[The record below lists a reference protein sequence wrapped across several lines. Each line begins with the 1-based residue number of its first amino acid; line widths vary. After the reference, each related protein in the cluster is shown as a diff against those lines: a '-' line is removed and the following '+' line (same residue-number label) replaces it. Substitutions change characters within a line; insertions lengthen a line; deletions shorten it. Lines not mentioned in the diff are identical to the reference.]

1 MRLHEAVVN
10 VVCVLE
16 AFSQVY
22 LMFLYLAQCQRGYG
36 ELRRKRYTPDS
47 REQHTFLF
55 FFLSM
60 ITLQPKKRDQRSILA
75 QLLPYTKY
83 DFSKCLTLF
92 A

>member
-10 VVCVLE
+10 VVSVLE

-36 ELRRKRYTPDS
+36 ELRRKRYTPGS
-47 REQHTFLF
+47 NIHFCSL
-55 FFLSM
+55 FLSM
-60 ITLQPKKRDQRSILA
+60 ITLQPKKQRDQCSILA
-75 QLLPYTKY
+75 QLVPSTKY

-92 A
+92 AQ